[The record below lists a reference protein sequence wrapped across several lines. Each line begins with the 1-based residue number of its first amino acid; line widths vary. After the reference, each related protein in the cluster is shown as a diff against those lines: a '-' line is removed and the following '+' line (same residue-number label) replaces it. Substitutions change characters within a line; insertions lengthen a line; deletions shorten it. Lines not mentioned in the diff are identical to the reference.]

1 MVIMS
6 LIAFGALL
14 TLLRGTIG
22 NINQDPSLANLTSDA
37 TLKVVQI
44 ININKNLGL
53 PFDKIEPGTYILREE
68 EEAFQLDGPQT
79 NLFNKDIFAL
89 KEDYIRKVLGG
100 FSLEGQKYFQKITVS
115 YPDSPDIMNVE
126 IETQNSQN
134 QSYYQSIKISK

>member
-1 MVIMS
+1 MS

-14 TLLRGTIG
+14 TLLRGAIG
-22 NINQDPSLANLTSDA
+22 NVNQDPSLANLTSDT

-44 ININKNLGL
+44 VNINKNLDL
-53 PFDKIEPGTYILREE
+53 PLDNIKPGTYILSEG

-89 KEDYIRKVLGG
+89 KEDYVRQVLGG
-100 FSLEGQKYFQKITVS
+100 FMLENQKYFQKIIVS